1 MYTGKINQTDTSTFS
16 RSSFSA
22 KISGFTSGDII
33 AGDKSKLVPSD
44 TDYREKFTFKGEV
57 MTFKNEPI
65 IKQGEYNG

>member
-1 MYTGKINQTDTSTFS
+1 MYTGKIINSKSGTLS
-16 RSSFSA
+16 RPSFSA